1 MLERPTG
8 FVIVKLVNIN
18 ESGIMSVESGS
29 VTALPEIRKEKKS
42 EIIKSRVIGKDINTI
57 ADNQKQTVKSA
68 VALNMKNPTLAG
80 AGREPLVIGTA
91 FGLNVGEMSEPIS
104 GNTGVYIVKVT
115 KITPATELNS
125 YQAVANRVG
134 KSKEN
139 AVNTQLYN
147 ALKEAAEIE
156 DNRAV
161 FY

>member
-1 MLERPTG
+1 
-8 FVIVKLVNIN
+8 
-18 ESGIMSVESGS
+18 MSVESGS

-42 EIIKSRVIGKDINTI
+42 EIIKSRVRGKDISTI

-91 FGLNVGEMSEPIS
+91 FGLNEGEMSEPIS

>member
-1 MLERPTG
+1 
-8 FVIVKLVNIN
+8 
-18 ESGIMSVESGS
+18 MSVESGS

-42 EIIKSRVIGKDINTI
+42 EIIKSRVKGKEINTI
-57 ADNQKQTVKSA
+57 ADNQKQAVKSA

-91 FGLNVGEMSEPIS
+91 FGLNVGEISEPIS
-104 GNTGVYIVKVT
+104 GNTGVYIVEVT

>member
-1 MLERPTG
+1 
-8 FVIVKLVNIN
+8 
-18 ESGIMSVESGS
+18 MSVESGS

-42 EIIKSRVIGKDINTI
+42 EIIKSRVAGKDINTI

-91 FGLNVGEMSEPIS
+91 FGLNEGEMSEPIS

>member
-1 MLERPTG
+1 
-8 FVIVKLVNIN
+8 
-18 ESGIMSVESGS
+18 MSVESGS

-42 EIIKSRVIGKDINTI
+42 EIIKNSIRGEDINTI
-57 ADNQKQTVKSA
+57 AENQKQTVKSA

-91 FGLNVGEMSEPIS
+91 FGLNEGEMSEPIS

-115 KITPATELNS
+115 KITQATELNS

-147 ALKEAAEIE
+147 ALKEAAEIQ

>member
-1 MLERPTG
+1 
-8 FVIVKLVNIN
+8 
-18 ESGIMSVESGS
+18 MSVESGS

-42 EIIKSRVIGKDINTI
+42 EIIKSRVKAKDISTI

-91 FGLNVGEMSEPIS
+91 FGLNEGEMSEPIS

>member
-1 MLERPTG
+1 
-8 FVIVKLVNIN
+8 
-18 ESGIMSVESGS
+18 MSVESGS
-29 VTALPEIRKEKKS
+29 VTALPEIRKEKKA
-42 EIIKSRVIGKDINTI
+42 EIIKSRVKAKDINTI

-91 FGLNVGEMSEPIS
+91 FGLNEGEMSEPIS

>member
-1 MLERPTG
+1 
-8 FVIVKLVNIN
+8 
-18 ESGIMSVESGS
+18 
-29 VTALPEIRKEKKS
+29 
-42 EIIKSRVIGKDINTI
+42 
-57 ADNQKQTVKSA
+57 
-68 VALNMKNPTLAG
+68 MKNPTLAG

-91 FGLNVGEMSEPIS
+91 FGLNEGEMSEPIS

>member
-1 MLERPTG
+1 M
-8 FVIVKLVNIN
+8 KLVNIN

-42 EIIKSRVIGKDINTI
+42 EIIKSRVKAKDLNTI

-91 FGLNVGEMSEPIS
+91 FGLNEGEMSEPFQECS
-104 GNTGVYIVKVT
+104 YIVKVT

-139 AVNTQLYN
+139 AVNTSC
-147 ALKEAAEIE
+147 
-156 DNRAV
+156 
-161 FY
+161 

>member
-1 MLERPTG
+1 
-8 FVIVKLVNIN
+8 
-18 ESGIMSVESGS
+18 MSVESGS

-147 ALKEAAEIE
+147 ALKKAAEIE